1 MKINNRIIPALA
13 MLVAVS
19 IILTRFFGYIIP
31 VGGANALR
39 ISFGEIPVI
48 LAGLLFGPL
57 AGFMTGVAADLL
69 GYLINSY
76 GMPYFP
82 GLTLS
87 MGLVGMLPALI
98 LQNVNGKISF
108 WGLFTAITLMEIPVS
123 IFLNTYWLTF
133 VLGTPYMAIF
143 PWRAIA
149 RLILI
154 PVYTVVIL
162 AIVNHSFVMS
172 LRERKI

>member
-1 MKINNRIIPALA
+1 MKVNRRIIPTLA

-19 IILTRFFGYIIP
+19 IIFTRFLGAMIP

-39 ISFGEIPVI
+39 LSFGEIPI
-48 LAGLLFGPL
+48 IIGGLLFGPL

-87 MGLVGMLPALI
+87 AGLVGMLPALV
-98 LQNVNGKISF
+98 LQRTKGKISF
-108 WGLFTAITLMEIPVS
+108 WSLFAAITLTEIPIS
-123 IFLNTYWLTF
+123 ILLNTYWLTF
-133 VLGTPYMAIF
+133 ITGAPFFALF

-154 PVYTVVIL
+154 PIYCIIIHTVV
-162 AIVNHSFVMS
+162 NNSFIIT
-172 LRERKI
+172 LRERRI